1 MNRHLAYA
9 LIGLV
14 AAGGW
19 LGVVE
24 YFHLGLNTLIVG
36 SVVGALACLLVLVIL
51 PRWRQR
57 RCLSEYHALLD
68 NDQGQIAGK
77 ARYRNRRVVHFYDG
91 SVAGEAGWRMRA
103 FSSFDDYRAF
113 VDRR

>member
-1 MNRHLAYA
+1 MSKRAAYV
-9 LIGLV
+9 LIGIV
-14 AAGGW
+14 AVGIW
-19 LGVVE
+19 IGVAD
-24 YFHLGLNTLIVG
+24 YFHLSLNTLIVG

-51 PRWRQR
+51 PRWQQR
-57 RCLSEYHALLD
+57 RCLSEYHALLE

-77 ARYRNRRVVHFYDG
+77 ARYRNCRVVHFYDG
-91 SVAGEAGWRMRA
+91 SVAGEAGWRMKA